1 MLTSGEKSVNKTASP
16 GKVKAV
22 GILQENSE
30 NSIDLERALQVGLKA
45 CRLGREVLLKY
56 IGRLQHISE
65 KFEAGL
71 VSEADKESEKVIS
84 DYLKKNFPQID
95 FLGEESSYLGANVP
109 WTSAGPEGR
118 WILDPLDGTTNYI
131 HQFPIFCISL
141 GLEINGQI
149 QVAVIDCPK
158 MGETYT
164 AIRGRGAFMNGKALR
179 IGQAKHLKEALLATG
194 FVAEKQNVIEEQL
207 KIFSDVVYKCRGVR
221 RPGAAAY
228 DLALVARG
236 VFDGFWERN
245 LQPWDSAAGILLVE
259 EAGGK
264 VVTYRGK
271 RYTPYKNS
279 IVAGNAIVVDELLK
293 TLAPYLSEESD

>member
-1 MLTSGEKSVNKTASP
+1 M
-16 GKVKAV
+16 
-22 GILQENSE
+22 
-30 NSIDLERALQVGLKA
+30 
-45 CRLGREVLLKY
+45 GREVLLKY
-56 IGRLQHISE
+56 IGNLQHISE
-65 KFEAGL
+65 KFQAGL

-84 DYLKKNFPQID
+84 DYLRKNFPSIE
-95 FLGEESSYLGANVP
+95 FLGEESSYEGAKVQLS
-109 WTSAGPEGR
+109 SAGSAGR

-141 GLEINGQI
+141 ALEINGEI

-164 AIRGRGAFMNGKALR
+164 AIRGQGAYMNGKKLQISSAS
-179 IGQAKHLKEALLATG
+179 GLKDALLATG
-194 FVAEKQNVIEEQL
+194 FVAEKQKVIEEQL
-207 KIFSDVVYKCRGVR
+207 RIFSDVVYKCRGVR

-245 LQPWDSAAGILLVE
+245 LQPWDSAAGLLLVE

-271 RYTPYKNS
+271 QYNPYKNS
-279 IVAGNAIVVDELLK
+279 IIAGNAKVVDELK
-293 TLAPYLSEESD
+293 QALAPYLSDETD

>member
-1 MLTSGEKSVNKTASP
+1 MHSS
-16 GKVKAV
+16 
-22 GILQENSE
+22 QENHDS
-30 NSIDLERALQVGLKA
+30 SIDLGQALQVGLKA

-56 IGRLQHISE
+56 IGNLQHISE

-84 DYLKKNFPQID
+84 DYLGKNFPSID
-95 FLGEESSYLGANVP
+95 FLGEESSYEGTKVP

-118 WILDPLDGTTNYI
+118 WILDPLDGTTNYV

-141 GLEINGQI
+141 GLEINGEI
-149 QVAVIDCPK
+149 QAAVIDCPK

-164 AIRGRGAFMNGKALR
+164 AIRGQGAFMNGKPLR
-179 IGQAKHLKEALLATG
+179 VGQAQYLKDALLATG
-194 FVAEKQNVIEEQL
+194 FVAEKKNIIEEQL
-207 KIFSDVVYKCRGVR
+207 KIFSDVVYKCRGIR

-245 LQPWDSAAGILLVE
+245 LQPWDSAAGLLLIE

-264 VVTYRGK
+264 VVTYRGNK
-271 RYTPYKNS
+271 YNPYKNS
-279 IVAGNAIVVDELLK
+279 IIAGNAIVVQELMK
-293 TLAPYLSEESD
+293 ILAPHLSESTD

>member
-1 MLTSGEKSVNKTASP
+1 METSGE
-16 GKVKAV
+16 
-22 GILQENSE
+22 NSG
-30 NSIDLERALQVGLKA
+30 NSIDLGHALHVGLKA

-56 IGRLQHISE
+56 IGNLQHISE
-65 KFEAGL
+65 KFQAGL

-84 DYLKKNFPQID
+84 DYLRKNFPSIE
-95 FLGEESSYLGANVP
+95 FLGEESSYEGAKVQL
-109 WTSAGPEGR
+109 TSAGAQGR

-141 GLEINGQI
+141 GLEINGEI

-164 AIRGRGAFMNGKALR
+164 AIRGQGAFMNGKRLQ
-179 IGQAKHLKEALLATG
+179 IGSASGLKDALLATG
-194 FVAEKQNVIEEQL
+194 FVAEKQKVIEEQL

-245 LQPWDSAAGILLVE
+245 LQPWDSAAGLLLVE

-271 RYTPYKNS
+271 KYNPYKNS
-279 IVAGNAIVVDELLK
+279 IIAGNAQVVDELQK
-293 TLAPYLSEESD
+293 TLAPYLSDETD